1 MLLSVEGWNMR
12 FAMKHSLVGAT
23 GITGE
28 LNGWLLAVAI
38 GLGMPDL
45 TVRRQRHAAFA
56 LAASCYPR

>member
-1 MLLSVEGWNMR
+1 MR

-38 GLGMPDL
+38 GLGMLDL

-56 LAASCYPR
+56 LASSCYPR